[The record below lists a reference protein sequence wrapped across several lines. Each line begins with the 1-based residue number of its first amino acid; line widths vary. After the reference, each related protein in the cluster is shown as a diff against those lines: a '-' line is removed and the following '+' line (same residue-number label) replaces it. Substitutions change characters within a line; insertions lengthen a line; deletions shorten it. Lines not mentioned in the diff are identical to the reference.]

1 MQHQVKHP
9 IVATRGA
16 ARSGKVS
23 RTALFALALT
33 PILAVAVVVAV
44 SWNIGPGPVPPPI
57 KLPTAS
63 FQLQWSET
71 NFANSSARQSFE
83 GTVEGVLRDRGATQ
97 LFVRVERDKL
107 DWKAIKNQLDWP
119 PKLPSTVTGG
129 LAMYAIELTKF
140 GDTPL
145 ALPADRILLSA
156 ASDDALLRVPLKI
169 DALPIAKDFPEVSL
183 AGWTRDVAASPEG
196 LRSVQPDDVK

>member
-1 MQHQVKHP
+1 MQQNVKYP
-9 IVATRGA
+9 IVAARGA
-16 ARSGKVS
+16 ARRGKVS
-23 RTALFALALT
+23 PTALFALALT

-44 SWNIGPGPVPPPI
+44 TWMMGPGPVPPPI
-57 KLPTAS
+57 KLPTAL

-71 NFANSSARQSFE
+71 NFANSSATQSFE
-83 GTVEGVLRDRGATQ
+83 GTVEGVLRDRGTTQ
-97 LFVRVERDKL
+97 LFVRVSREKL
-107 DWKAIKNQLDWP
+107 GWKAIKNEMGWP
-119 PKLPSTVTGG
+119 PKLPSTATGG
-129 LAMYAIELTKF
+129 LAIYAIELTKV
-140 GDTPL
+140 GDTTL

-196 LRSVQPDDVK
+196 MQSVQPDDVK

>member
-1 MQHQVKHP
+1 MQQNVKYP
-9 IVATRGA
+9 IVAARGA
-16 ARSGKVS
+16 ARRGKVS
-23 RTALFALALT
+23 PTALFALALT

-44 SWNIGPGPVPPPI
+44 TWKIGPGPVPPPI
-57 KLPTAS
+57 KLPMAS

-71 NFANSSARQSFE
+71 NFANSSATQSFE
-83 GTVEGVLRDRGATQ
+83 GTVEGVLRDRGTTQ
-97 LFVRVERDKL
+97 LFVRVSREKL
-107 DWKAIKNQLDWP
+107 GWKAIKNEMGWP
-119 PKLPSTVTGG
+119 PKLPSTATGG
-129 LAMYAIELTKF
+129 LAIYAIELTKV
-140 GDTPL
+140 GDTTL

-196 LRSVQPDDVK
+196 MQSVQPDDVK

>member
-1 MQHQVKHP
+1 MQQKVKDP
-9 IVATRGA
+9 IVA
-16 ARSGKVS
+16 ARSGKFS

-44 SWNIGPGPVPPPI
+44 SWMIGPGPVPPPI

-71 NFANSSARQSFE
+71 NFANSSAAQSFE
-83 GTVEGVLRDRGATQ
+83 GTVEGVLRDRGTTQ
-97 LFVRVERDKL
+97 LFVRVSREKL
-107 DWKAIKNQLDWP
+107 DWKAIKNLLNWP

-129 LAMYAIELTKF
+129 LAKYAIELTKV

-145 ALPADRILLSA
+145 ALPVDRILLSA
-156 ASDDALLRVPLKI
+156 SSDDALLRVPLKI
-169 DALPIAKDFPEVSL
+169 DALLILKDFPEVSL

-196 LRSVQPDDVK
+196 LQSVQPDDVK